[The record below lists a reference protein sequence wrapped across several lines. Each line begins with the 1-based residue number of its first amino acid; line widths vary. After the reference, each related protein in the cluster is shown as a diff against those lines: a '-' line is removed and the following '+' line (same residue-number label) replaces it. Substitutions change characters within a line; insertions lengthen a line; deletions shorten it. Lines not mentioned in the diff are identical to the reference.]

1 MLITYPLITA
11 VQIVSARMEAK
22 AFYGHLH
29 RDHRRHDHELHSDRS
44 DPGPVLER
52 RDQRRGRRSGQG
64 DHDVAG
70 RGAKVMGDLAIT
82 GWTKG
87 LGWVATAAMVV
98 AVAAMLAT
106 S

>member
-1 MLITYPLITA
+1 MA
-11 VQIVSARMEAK
+11 DRARPPTDGSQGLLR
-22 AFYGHLH
+22 GHLH

-52 RDQRRGRRSGQG
+52 RDQRRGRRSRHG

-70 RGAKVMGDLAIT
+70 RTPKVMGDFVIT
-82 GWTKG
+82 GWTKA
-87 LGWVATAAMVV
+87 LGWIATAVMAV